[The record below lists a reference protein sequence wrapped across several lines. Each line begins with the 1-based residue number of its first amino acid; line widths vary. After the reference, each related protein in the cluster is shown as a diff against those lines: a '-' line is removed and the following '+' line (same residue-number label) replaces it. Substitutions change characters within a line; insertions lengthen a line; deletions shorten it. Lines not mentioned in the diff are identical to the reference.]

1 MPRPKRLPP
10 IAETTDPRGLYVL
23 MRAFLEWRRVRG
35 AAPRSLQTCEQ
46 GLTVFI
52 VFCQERGITR
62 AIDVTKPVIDRFQR
76 YLFLY
81 RKEDGEPLSI
91 RYQHTRLSFLR
102 TFFRWLTRSNYV
114 LGNPASELD
123 LPKLPHQLPP
133 NVFSIEEAERVLNH
147 PDVTTTLGLRDRAIL
162 EVLYATGL
170 RRMEVRRLK
179 LYDLDFTRGVLMVRQ
194 GKGRKDRVV
203 PMGERAM
210 AWLTKYTADARPQ
223 LAVEP
228 DEGWLFLTNRGALF
242 GVEPLS
248 NVARRHIIASGVRTT
263 GACHLFRHSMA
274 TLMLE
279 GGADVRYVQ
288 QMLGHEKLETT
299 QIYTHVA
306 ITKLRE
312 VHAATHPGAKLRPER
327 RDGEKDGAAHRPAS
341 EALLEPIEQR
351 GKGEDG
357 PEDDGAI

>member
-1 MPRPKRLPP
+1 MPQKKRLPP
-10 IAETTDPRGLYVL
+10 FLDTTDPRGLVVL
-23 MRAFLEWRRVRG
+23 LHAFLEWRRVRG
-35 AAPRSLQTCEQ
+35 AAPRSIETCEQ
-46 GLTVFI
+46 GLAPFI
-52 VFCQERGITR
+52 VFCQERGITK
-62 AIDVTKPVIDRFQR
+62 AIDVTKPVIDRYQR

-81 RKEDGEPLSI
+81 RKENGEPISI

-102 TFFRWLTRSNYV
+102 TFFRWLTRNNYI

-133 NVFSIEEAERVLNH
+133 NVFTIEEAERVLNH

-162 EVLYATGL
+162 EVLYSTGI

-179 LYDLDFTRGVLMVRQ
+179 IYDLDFTRGVLFVRQ

-210 AWLTKYTADARPQ
+210 AWLTKYLSDARPH
-223 LAVEP
+223 LAIEP
-228 DEGWLFLTNRGALF
+228 DEGWVFLTNRGELF
-242 GVEPLS
+242 SIEPMS
-248 NVARRHIIASGVRTT
+248 CVARRHIIGSGVRST

-279 GGADVRYVQ
+279 GGADIRYVQ

-306 ITKLRE
+306 ITKLKE
-312 VHAATHPGAKLRPER
+312 IHAATHPGARLRPPGSSGRE
-327 RDGEKDGAAHRPAS
+327 DEAAGAQETPAEPGEHEDTGKDGS
-341 EALLEPIEQR
+341 
-351 GKGEDG
+351 GT
-357 PEDDGAI
+357 DGAV

>member
-10 IAETTDPRGLYVL
+10 IAETSDPRGLYVL

-170 RRMEVRRLK
+170 RVSELVGLELHMLN
-179 LYDLDFTRGVLMVRQ
+179 LDVGYLICR
-194 GKGRKDRVV
+194 GKGGKERLVPIGEAAVRWVKEYLALARPSLAKDASDSLFYSNR
-203 PMGERAM
+203 GRAM
-210 AWLTKYTADARPQ
+210 TRQNFWYMIQRYAEEAGIRK
-223 LAVEP
+223 
-228 DEGWLFLTNRGALF
+228 
-242 GVEPLS
+242 
-248 NVARRHIIASGVRTT
+248 HISPHV
-263 GACHLFRHSMA
+263 LRHSFA
-274 TLMLE
+274 THLLA
-279 GGADVRYVQ
+279 GGADLRSVQ
-288 QMLGHEKLETT
+288 MMLGHSDISTT
-299 QIYTHVA
+299 QIYTHVNPA
-306 ITKLRE
+306 RLKEIHERF
-312 VHAATHPGAKLRPER
+312 HP
-327 RDGEKDGAAHRPAS
+327 
-341 EALLEPIEQR
+341 R
-351 GKGEDG
+351 G
-357 PEDDGAI
+357 